1 MPKIDTASEEA
12 RGLCGLH
19 LYFAAQSACSSRV
32 RLLLAEKGL
41 SWTGH
46 HINLLK
52 RENIDRAFFAINPRG
67 LVPALVH
74 DGQVIIESDDIMLY
88 LEACFPEPRFTPL
101 DPVERAI
108 MENWVHRSARQ
119 HVPAVKTFAY
129 ARMNAQ
135 AAAKTEAEIK
145 LYYELQT
152 DPEMIAFHSKHD
164 LPGKGFTAEDEQAA
178 IALIESIFEEMS
190 MQIAATGWL
199 AGSAYSLADMAWA
212 ASIRTLRLAGY
223 PIERHPAVVGWIDGI
238 EARPAWKDVARLW
251 AEPPRHHLL
260 AMGPAASAA
269 L

>member
-1 MPKIDTASEEA
+1 MPMIDTASEEA
-12 RGLCGLH
+12 RGLTGLH

-41 SWTGH
+41 GWTGH

-52 RENIDRAFFAINPRG
+52 KENIDPAFFAINPRG
-67 LVPALVH
+67 LVPVLVH
-74 DGQVIIESDDIMLY
+74 DGQVITESDDIMLY
-88 LEACFPEPRFTPL
+88 LEACFPDPAFTPPDRGDRQL
-101 DPVERAI
+101 
-108 MENWVHRSARQ
+108 MEDWVRRSAKQ

-164 LPGKGFTAEDEQAA
+164 LSGQGFTSEDERAA
-178 IALIESIFEEMS
+178 VALIESIFDEMKAR
-190 MQIAATGWL
+190 IAVAGWL

-212 ASIRTLRLAGY
+212 ASIRTLLLAGY
-223 PIERHPAVVGWIDGI
+223 PLERHPVIMDWIDRI
-238 EARPAWKDVARLW
+238 ETRAAWQQVARLW
-251 AEPPRHHLL
+251 AEPPLGNLL
-260 AMGPAASAA
+260 TVEPAAPAA